1 MANKIQTVRVDSLL
15 FSPVPIQKPTR
26 RNWNQ
31 QLQDPSAA
39 VGFVA
44 DAILRTL
51 RTDVTGVGMHMTLGY
66 DMTEFLLPVL
76 TLINLLEGENCR
88 FKLNVNHDTDGAF
101 RLGHKEIKNP
111 VGLVHS
117 LKQATVIDAIQGED
131 TEANRMLRFMLVLG
145 SHDYFW
151 TERPS
156 LTADLGFYLTPA
168 GFTVFCRG
176 SRIPL
181 KK

>member
-1 MANKIQTVRVDSLL
+1 MANKIQTVRVDSQL

-31 QLQDPSAA
+31 QLQDQS
-39 VGFVA
+39 VGVLRVM

-51 RTDVTGVGMHMTLGY
+51 RTDVTGVCTHMSLGY
-66 DMTEFLLPVL
+66 GMTNLLLPVM
-76 TLINLLEGENCR
+76 TLINLLEGENCL
-88 FKLNVNHDTDGAF
+88 FKLSIHHDTTGAL

-111 VGLVHS
+111 MDWIYN

-151 TERPS
+151 PERPS
-156 LTADLGFYLTPA
+156 LTADLGFHLTPA

-176 SRIPL
+176 SQIPL